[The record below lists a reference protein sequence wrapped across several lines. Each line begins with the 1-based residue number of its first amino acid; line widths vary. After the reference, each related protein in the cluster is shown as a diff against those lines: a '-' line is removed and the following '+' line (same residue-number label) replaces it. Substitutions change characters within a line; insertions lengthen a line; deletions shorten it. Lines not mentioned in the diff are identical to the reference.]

1 MEQEV
6 ESMTAAEIVSAVLAR
21 QLVTWLEIGLF
32 FAGSVVVIWGMYRA
46 AYPKKR
52 RYREKF

>member
-21 QLVTWLEIGLF
+21 QWITWLEIGLF
-32 FAGSVVVIWGMYRA
+32 FAGSVAVIWGMYRA

-52 RYREKF
+52 RYRERF